1 MLGRVNLW
9 KICNTDRDIVL
20 VMETDVK
27 AGIRCEMDKGFEKSE
42 PSRGWFFFQK
52 HVRVI
57 CVVCQVVNYVP
68 GQSFGSRGP
77 DIIRDNTKH
86 IIDISHES
94 EPAIVL
100 MKAMEAAVIADRCMG
115 LMSIVHANAYGICGG
130 PGGSHGNT
138 HNLAENSAK
147 GGEVACSNISGAD
160 CDDLIKGE
168 RHKLLHQIGI

>member
-1 MLGRVNLW
+1 MLDGVNLW
-9 KICNTDRDIVL
+9 KICNTDRDIIL

-27 AGIRCEMDKGFEKSE
+27 AGIRCEMDESFEKSE

-68 GQSFGSRGP
+68 GQSFGSGGP

-100 MKAMEAAVIADRCMG
+100 MKAMEAAVIADRCME
-115 LMSIVHANAYGICGG
+115 LMFVVHADAYGICGG
-130 PGGSHGNT
+130 SGGSHGNT

-147 GGEVACSNISGAD
+147 GGEVACSNISGTD
-160 CDDLIKGE
+160 CDDLLKGE
-168 RHKLLHQIGI
+168 RHKLFHQIGI